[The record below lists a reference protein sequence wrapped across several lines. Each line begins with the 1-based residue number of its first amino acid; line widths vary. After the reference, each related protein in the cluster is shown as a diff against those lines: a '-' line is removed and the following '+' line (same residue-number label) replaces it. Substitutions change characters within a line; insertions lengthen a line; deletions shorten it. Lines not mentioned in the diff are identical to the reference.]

1 MKTDLQ
7 KAYHDKFISM
17 DEALSNIKSGDVIA
31 VAAYGNEPVRFLR
44 RLHEIKDRGV
54 RDVTLW
60 LANPQEEYPF
70 LKMEGMEDV
79 ISILSIFYGKSL
91 FIELAQMGKRGVGV
105 GEGLEI
111 GQVFH
116 VRVFSGEE
124 LFALFQL
131 LGNAFLVVAIGW
143 VEGLVV
149 AESASTSSH
158 QSIAVGTCEPSVNSN
173 LLDTKGELLTNPSAV
188 VDV

>member
-1 MKTDLQ
+1 VASVDALQ
-7 KAYHDKFISM
+7 SLVVGTLNAYFYNEEGVLVEFFQIVEQRVRKAVGTCSYDQSH
-17 DEALSNIKSGDVIA
+17 
-31 VAAYGNEPVRFLR
+31 
-44 RLHEIKDRGV
+44 H
-54 RDVTLW
+54 
-60 LANPQEEYPF
+60 
-70 LKMEGMEDV
+70 
-79 ISILSIFYGKSL
+79 IFYGKSL

-131 LGNAFLVVAIGW
+131 LGNAFPVVAIGW

-158 QSIAVGTCEPSVNSN
+158 QSIAVRTCEPCVNSN
-173 LLDTKGELLTNPSAV
+173 LLDTKGELLTYPTAV